1 MICASSPILV
11 FTSYGGWSKATPT
24 FLEAPANPLERSS
37 RQTLLSLPPPQHPPP
52 RHLTPIPRGSAP
64 GAAPL
69 HIAEVLDEPSSPTGP
84 AQALL
89 TVTQN
94 KGITPGKKQML
105 CSTCASPAR
114 GPVATSITPGSH
126 LSVDLPLCAPTC
138 YTQLFPKRITDTP
151 GAWARLLL
159 ITPTSTA
166 GQPNPL
172 LSDLGA
178 PSALGVFTIHSPVS
192 FNDFPSSLQ

>member
-126 LSVDLPLCAPTC
+126 LSVDLPLLCPH
-138 YTQLFPKRITDTP
+138 
-151 GAWARLLL
+151 LLC
-159 ITPTSTA
+159 TA
-166 GQPNPL
+166 F
-172 LSDLGA
+172 SKKDYRHSRSLGKA
-178 PSALGVFTIHSPVS
+178 IAHNTHFHRWTAQPSALGLGCSFCPGGFYHSLS
-192 FNDFPSSLQ
+192 CIL